1 MQPMAGQRFTAVG
14 LVTVVLAVIVPVADE
29 GRVCA
34 DACRALELS
43 WAALELRT
51 VRGLIRV
58 VPTIVL
64 CVTLPPEGDALVIL
78 AHKLEGR

>member
-1 MQPMAGQRFTAVG
+1 MGVAIQG
-14 LVTVVLAVIVPVADE
+14 L
-29 GRVCA
+29 RV
-34 DACRALELS
+34 RLPLRRTLPPPLPWALT
-43 WAALELRT
+43 T